1 ESRAVELT
9 DAETAAVDTDIADDE
24 DIEDFDA
31 DLAVD
36 EDIDADDARDQR
48 ELDVRHRGADRGGV
62 GGSVDRVL
70 VGVDIL
76 VDSEVG

>member
-36 EDIDADDARDQR
+36 EDIDADEDAVDAPP
-48 ELDVRHRGADRGGV
+48 DAAPVRTPMSHVKLALIAGV
-62 GGSVDRVL
+62 
-70 VGVDIL
+70 VGV
-76 VDSEVG
+76 